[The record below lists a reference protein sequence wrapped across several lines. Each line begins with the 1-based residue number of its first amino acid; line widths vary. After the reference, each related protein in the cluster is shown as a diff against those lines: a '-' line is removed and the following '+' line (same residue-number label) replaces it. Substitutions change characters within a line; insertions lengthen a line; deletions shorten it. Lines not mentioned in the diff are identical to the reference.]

1 MINRI
6 SYNTYEADGGI
17 IYFNGLTNEK
27 DQRIRIIDWNH
38 VSLDFKKIQILEE
51 RPEDENDKKVQEA
64 EAIKIARG
72 VADEFNA
79 WARRNPKV
87 KNKFM
92 GVVLSFTPDERE
104 KIENDPQL
112 QEEIIHEYLHQM
124 GFDDAQFFAVYHYD
138 TAAPHIHLYI
148 NMVGADCKP
157 FDSYQSKKRGQKAC
171 RAIEKKHGL
180 AIGKGINK
188 NYTVDRNKTNP
199 KNQRRIGIQTA
210 IKSCLK
216 DGIIKYIDFK
226 DALLKQGISVTIVEV
241 VKGNKR
247 TRGIVFEKDH
257 FSFAGKSIGN
267 DMTYPQLVKH
277 FTEGNSLQV
286 DKTLVIETNSKEDG
300 LREKVRK
307 DIEKITEQILHKYAA
322 GQSFLKW
329 ELARYGIKLQE
340 ITFSNHTKGFIF
352 IKDGEKFTGGEISRN
367 YTYKNLSRRFEDA
380 FLRINSELSKL
391 GVVWNRIDDFG
402 IKYDIK
408 LDKVSTEK
416 GIYALAQANG
426 RFYISEKPYN
436 ETTFGSCIWK
446 DASGRT
452 YTSYELAG
460 LTKPQ
465 ISKNGQIQAK
475 PAKHASTSSAVIQGR
490 ETVLIVPKAAVP
502 IAEHTT
508 RDNKSA
514 ANSGDGLDEF
524 EEVEDPNTGEKKKIK
539 KTKKG
544 ISL

>member
-1 MINRI
+1 MIDRI
-6 SYNTYEADGGI
+6 SYNTNEADGGI

-38 VSLDFKKIQILEE
+38 LSLDFKKIQILED
-51 RPEDENDKKVQEA
+51 RPEDENGKRGQEA

-72 VADEFNA
+72 AADEFNA
-79 WARRNPKV
+79 WAGRNPKV

-92 GVVLSFTPDERE
+92 GVVLSFTPNERE

-112 QEEIIHEYLHQM
+112 QEEIIHEYLQQM

-148 NMVGADCKP
+148 NMVGVDCKP

-171 RAIEKKHGL
+171 RAIEKKYGL
-180 AIGKGINK
+180 AVGKGTNK

-199 KNQRRIGIQTA
+199 RNQRRVDIQTA
-210 IKSCLK
+210 IKGCLR
-216 DGIIKYIDFK
+216 DGNIKYGDFK
-226 DALLKQGISVTIVEV
+226 DALLKQGISVTIVNV

-300 LREKVRK
+300 VREKVRK
-307 DIEKITEQILHKYAA
+307 DIETITEQILHKYAA
-322 GQSFLKW
+322 GQSFLKR
-329 ELARYGIKLQE
+329 ELARYGIRLQE
-340 ITFSNHTKGFIF
+340 ITFSNHTKGFVF
-352 IKDGEKFTGGEISRN
+352 IKNGEKFTGGEINRN

-380 FLRINSELSKL
+380 FLRINSELSRL
-391 GVVWNRIDDFG
+391 GVDWNRIDDFG

-408 LDKVSTEK
+408 LDKVSTGK

-436 ETTFGSCIWK
+436 ETTFGGCIWK
-446 DASGRT
+446 DAFGKT

-465 ISKNGQIQAK
+465 VPIKGSILAR
-475 PAKHASTSSAVIQGR
+475 PAKHASTSHVVIQGG
-490 ETVLIVPKAAVP
+490 EIGGTVP
-502 IAEHTT
+502 IASVSVVGHTV

-514 ANSGDGLDEF
+514 AHSGDGLGEF

-539 KTKKG
+539 KAKKG
-544 ISL
+544 ITL